1 MQRDI
6 DHHSPGES
14 IEQRR
19 FIAQLLLAS
28 HEQIASQAA
37 TMLVERWE
45 DIAARYKPLAFD
57 RWCENLQGRVADLAS
72 SIHAG
77 RPQVFVRQVIW
88 SAVAFEKRGVP
99 RDDLQRSLD
108 VLGEVLDR
116 NIPAEDRAYVMGYL
130 REAGKELYKPVVE
143 PPTNLSIETPQG
155 ETGARYLLAVLEG
168 DRFAA
173 SRVVTDAVAAKRI
186 GVREVYEQVLGP
198 VQQELGRLWHMN
210 DLTVAEEHFATATT
224 AMVMSQLYPHL
235 PRKPRHGKVVVA
247 ASVQGNQHD
256 LGVRM
261 VCDYF
266 EMEGWRAV
274 YLGANVPGPDL
285 GIAVEHFGCDLLC
298 LSAYL
303 PTQLRAVEDTIACV
317 RGHEAGQ
324 RCKVLVGGPAFLG
337 ADVLWREIGAD
348 GYAQSAQDAVCVGAR
363 LVGV

>member
-1 MQRDI
+1 
-6 DHHSPGES
+6 
-14 IEQRR
+14 
-19 FIAQLLLAS
+19 
-28 HEQIASQAA
+28 
-37 TMLVERWE
+37 
-45 DIAARYKPLAFD
+45 
-57 RWCENLQGRVADLAS
+57 
-72 SIHAG
+72 
-77 RPQVFVRQVIW
+77 
-88 SAVAFEKRGVP
+88 
-99 RDDLQRSLD
+99 
-108 VLGEVLDR
+108 
-116 NIPAEDRAYVMGYL
+116 
-130 REAGKELYKPVVE
+130 
-143 PPTNLSIETPQG
+143 
-155 ETGARYLLAVLEG
+155 
-168 DRFAA
+168 
-173 SRVVTDAVAAKRI
+173 VVTDAVAAKRI

-274 YLGANVPGPDL
+274 YLGANVPAPDL
-285 GIAVEHFGCDLLC
+285 AIAVEHFACDLLC

-303 PTQLRAVEDTIACV
+303 PTQLRAVEDTIASV
-317 RGHEAGQ
+317 RAQEAGQ
-324 RCKVLVGGPAFLG
+324 RCKVLVGGPAFLE

-348 GYAQSAQDAVCVGAR
+348 GYAQSAQDAVSVGAR